1 MVKYLLKK
9 SYQLKDLKEIEF
21 KDLWGDRGVFTTM
34 WIFEN
39 PSKILFFKE
48 HIDNLI
54 KSTKAFSISKSSLR
68 SDILNLIKNNINSK
82 IKYNHLLR
90 VAVNKKILSISLRK
104 RIKPKLNFNLKLVK
118 LKRQKPEFK
127 NLKYKEIIKHLSKLD
142 NSKSDIGLCSNKKIF
157 ETGTSNL
164 LFVKDDKFFSP
175 IDKFYKGITY
185 KFFKS
190 KIKKITRKDIFV
202 NNLKEFDEIILIGSG
217 KGVASVKTIS
227 QLGWQ
232 RKSLK
237 NYNTLSKYYK
247 LAVTKCKVYR

>member
-1 MVKYLLKK
+1 MVNYLLKK

-21 KDLWGDRGVFTTM
+21 NDLWGDRGVFTTM

-48 HIDNLI
+48 HINNLI

-68 SDILNLIKNNINSK
+68 LDILNLIKGNINPK

-104 RIKPKLNFNLKLVK
+104 RIKPKLNFDLKLVK

-164 LFVKDDKFFSP
+164 LFIQNNKFFSP
-175 IDKFYKGITY
+175 IDNFYKGITY

-190 KIKKITRKDIFV
+190 KIKKIIKKDIFV
-202 NNLKEFDEIILIGSG
+202 DNLKEFDEIILIGSG
-217 KGVASVKTIS
+217 KGVVSVKTIN
-227 QLGWQ
+227 QLGWK
-232 RKSLK
+232 RKNLK
-237 NYNTLSKYYK
+237 HYNILSKYYK
-247 LAVTKCKVYR
+247 SAVTKCKIYR